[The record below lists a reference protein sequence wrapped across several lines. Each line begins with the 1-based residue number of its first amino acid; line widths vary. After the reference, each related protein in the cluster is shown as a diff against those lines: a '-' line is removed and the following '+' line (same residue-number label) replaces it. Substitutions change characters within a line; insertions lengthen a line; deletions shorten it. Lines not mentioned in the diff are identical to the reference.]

1 MSWRAR
7 LGIVYPADGALDDE
21 YWKLVPQGVTVH
33 ITRARM
39 PDEDL
44 TVQVLEDQADG
55 ADVEIAAGHLSIIH
69 PDAIAYACTS
79 GSFIRG
85 IGGDLDIIQR
95 LEDASGVPCTTT
107 STASMNALKAVE
119 ANKLAVVTPY
129 AGEINERLHKFLE
142 DSGFEVVSFKSLG
155 LVRDIF
161 AQPLGAAYRLS
172 KEADTPEAQAVFIS
186 CTNFRTVEILDALE
200 QDLEKPVVSANQA
213 TMWEMLR
220 LAGVNPRCEGLG
232 TLYRLG

>member
-1 MSWRAR
+1 MSWRAG

-21 YWKLVPQGVTVH
+21 YWKLVPEGVTVH
-33 ITRARM
+33 ITRIEM

-44 TVQVLEDQADG
+44 TVQVLEDQADSP
-55 ADVEIAAGHLSIIH
+55 DLEVAARHLSIVD

-79 GSFIRG
+79 GSFIYG
-85 IGGDLDIIQR
+85 VGSDLDIIER
-95 LEDASGVPCTTT
+95 MEAASGASCTTT
-107 STASMNALKAVE
+107 STASVNALKAVE

-129 AGEINERLHKFLE
+129 AGEINERLRVFLE
-142 DSGFEVVSFKSLG
+142 DSGFEVVSFKSLE

-161 AQPLGAAYRLS
+161 AQPPGAAYQLA

-220 LAGVNPRCEGLG
+220 LAGVNPGCEGIG